1 MFSSLYKS
9 ICKGEL
15 FLAIAALVSSVCLVF
30 LTAMMRTLNR
40 PINWGMDIA
49 LLLFTWSV
57 FFSADLA
64 YRNNS
69 TVFVD
74 VVVNRLPV
82 SATKVI
88 KLICCIIILVFMT
101 AMVYLGI
108 LLCIRSRA
116 RTFQGI
122 PGFSFSWVTMSVP
135 VSFTLMII
143 TTLRKIYFE
152 YFRRTQAP
160 VPEADET

>member
-30 LTAMMRTLNR
+30 LTAMMRTVHH

-49 LLLFTWSV
+49 LLLFSWSV
-57 FFSADLA
+57 FLGADIA
-64 YRNNS
+64 YRNNT

-74 VVVNRLPV
+74 LVVNKLPASV
-82 SATKVI
+82 AKTI
-88 KLICCIIILVFMT
+88 KLISYILVLGFMV

-108 LLCIRSRA
+108 LLCIRSWA

-122 PGFSFSWVTMSVP
+122 PGFSFSWVTMSIP
-135 VSFTLMII
+135 FCFALMII

-152 YFRRTQAP
+152 YFRNMPAP
-160 VPEADET
+160 VPGADGT